1 MSENVQCERDIIFEQ
16 QTVVMPAIVQQFTA
30 HRLTSL
36 RVSTAQRHAI
46 ALGIFA
52 SLVAPFAGF
61 FASGLK
67 RAFKLKDFG
76 DLIPGHGGMT
86 DRMDCQGLMGLFT
99 YFYLRTCI
107 YKEHKCSALPQMLTC
122 ALMLSNADKS
132 KLIA

>member
-1 MSENVQCERDIIFEQ
+1 MSNNVQCERDSIFEQ
-16 QTVVMPAIVQQFTA
+16 HTVIMPAVVQQLTA

-36 RVSTAQRHAI
+36 RVSTAQVHAVV
-46 ALGIFA
+46 LGFFA
-52 SLVAPFAGF
+52 SLMAPFAGF

-99 YFYLRTCI
+99 YFYLRTYI
-107 YKEHKCSALPQMLTC
+107 YKEHKCAALPQLLTC
-122 ALMLSNADKS
+122 ALMLSSADKN
-132 KLIA
+132 KLIT